1 MSRVVATTGKSK
13 RWRLLT
19 FFKSWDFTLGSIFL
33 LTVLTT
39 LLLGAL
45 FDISWSAYKKEQR
58 VQESELKGQLA
69 QFLLNIREADGSSLL
84 ENPSDFSAASR
95 PITVVS
101 LRRSFFSYM
110 LQRANA
116 RAFKTGDINI
126 EIPRACQLVYQ
137 DNSKSTEL
145 PGSLRACFAAVPGDP
160 TGKYVYF
167 FLRYPTSKIERHRVG
182 KPLAEVNRVILTF
195 SGQRESRISLAY
207 QVPPLARMR
216 YPSQLARFEQVH
228 ELSGFAAGEGG
239 LSSRYLSGQAFE
251 SLVEENGT
259 SPQNY
264 VTIVGRLDSAL
275 LQAAGSD
282 EAWPS
287 DALKRTFVGI
297 KVYDKSE
304 PDIESKII
312 FDIPLGK
319 EGTPLISLTQAYL
332 SAVSSG
338 TSLEITSSNLAG
350 VRNTVWRSDDVAI
363 SPPTTRLDGWW
374 QNVADGWS
382 EFIISHGIRQ
392 RGPVSVAEDIRVR
405 GFSKVQASL
414 TATPFK
420 LPDLATRAFTWMSA
434 AGLVIVA
441 LAFYWIHNA
450 IKLRQLRKMAY
461 SMTVVPT
468 RDGDLKKFTG
478 RNEIGTLARVFY
490 LLLKRSRSR
499 DVSLVKRQRR
509 IAIEQAEQMRLAE
522 AHVVNRKS
530 ILDAIG
536 HEIRAPLNSLFNATK
551 GQELVQQKLSRIRR
565 AVEALQDATSVEDGL
580 RSGEIAMAP
589 TDLAAWLQVF
599 SNNLTQDGKGVKYVG
614 PTEEVIVE
622 MDSIQLEQILDNILD
637 NAQRYRKL
645 GTEIELRLSVIND
658 KVELAVFNY
667 GKPVPEPYL
676 PRIFDLGVS
685 GADKIGNSGLG
696 LFASRIYALAMNLT
710 LSARNEAG
718 GVALVLQFPRTIAK

>member
-1 MSRVVATTGKSK
+1 MATTGKSK
-13 RWRLLT
+13 RWRLPT
-19 FFKSWDFTLGSIFL
+19 FLKSWDFTLGSILL
-33 LTVLTT
+33 LTILTA

-84 ENPSDFSAASR
+84 ENPSDFSSSSR
-95 PITVVS
+95 PLTIVS
-101 LRRSFFSYM
+101 LRKSFFTYM

-116 RAFKTGDINI
+116 RAFKTSDINI
-126 EIPRACQLVYQ
+126 DIPRACQLVYQ
-137 DNSKSTEL
+137 DETKSTDL

-160 TGKYVYF
+160 TGRYVYF
-167 FLRYPTSKIERHRVG
+167 FLRYPSSKIERHRVG
-182 KPLAEVNRVILTF
+182 KPLAEVNRIILTF
-195 SGQRESRISLAY
+195 SGQRESSLSLAY

-216 YPSQLARFEQVH
+216 YPSQLARFDQVH

-239 LSSRYLSGQAFE
+239 LSSRYVSGQAFE

-259 SPQNY
+259 FPQNY

-275 LQAAGSD
+275 LQPTGSD
-282 EAWPS
+282 ESWPS
-287 DALKRTFVGI
+287 DALKRTFIGV

-304 PDIESKII
+304 PDTDSKVL
-312 FDIPLGK
+312 FDIPPGK
-319 EGTPLISLTQAYL
+319 EGTPLISLSQAYL

-338 TSLEITSSNLAG
+338 TSLEVTASNLAG
-350 VRNTVWRSDDVAI
+350 VRNTVWRSDDAAV
-363 SPPTTRLDGWW
+363 SPSTTRLVGWW
-374 QNVADGWS
+374 QNMADGWS

-392 RGPVSVAEDIRVR
+392 RGPVSVSEDLRVK
-405 GFSKVQASL
+405 GLSKAQASL

-420 LPDLATRAFTWMSA
+420 LPDLATRAFTWISA
-434 AGLVIVA
+434 AGLVIVT

-450 IKLRQLRKMAY
+450 IKLRQLRKVAY

-478 RNEIGTLARVFY
+478 KNEIGTLARVFY

-499 DVSLVKRQRR
+499 DIQLVKRQRR
-509 IAIEQAEQMRLAE
+509 IAIEHAETMRLAE

-551 GQELVQQKLSRIRR
+551 GQELVQQKLARIRR
-565 AVEALQDATSVEDGL
+565 AVEALQDATSVEDGF
-580 RSGEIAMAP
+580 RSGDIAMAP

-599 SNNLTQDGKGVKYVG
+599 SKNLNEDGKGVKYIG
-614 PTEEVIVE
+614 PVHEITVE

-637 NAQRYRKL
+637 NAQRYRQP
-645 GTEIELRLSVIND
+645 GTDIELRLSELD
-658 KVELAVFNY
+658 GKVELAIFNY
-667 GKPVPEPYL
+667 GEPIPAQYL
-676 PRIFDLGVS
+676 PSIFDLGVS
-685 GADKIGNSGLG
+685 VSDKATNSGIG
-696 LFASRIYALAMNLT
+696 LFASRMYALAMNMT
-710 LSARNEAG
+710 LSARNEED
-718 GVALVLQFPRTIAK
+718 GVSLILQFPRAISD

>member
-1 MSRVVATTGKSK
+1 MATTGKSK
-13 RWRLLT
+13 RWSLPT
-19 FFKSWDFTLGSIFL
+19 FFKSWDFTLGSILL
-33 LTVLTT
+33 LTVLTA

-58 VQESELKGQLA
+58 VQESALKGQLA

-95 PITVVS
+95 PITIVS
-101 LRRSFFSYM
+101 LRKSFFSYM

-137 DNSKSTEL
+137 NNPIGAEL
-145 PGSLRACFAAVPGDP
+145 QGSLRACFATVPGDP

-167 FLRYPTSKIERHRVG
+167 FLRYPSSKIERHRVG
-182 KPLAEVNRVILTF
+182 KPLADVNRVILTF
-195 SGQRESRISLAY
+195 SGQRASRLSIAY

-239 LSSRYLSGQAFE
+239 LSSRYISGQAFE

-259 SPQNY
+259 APQNY

-275 LQAAGSD
+275 LQPAGID
-282 EAWPS
+282 ESWPS
-287 DALKRTFVGI
+287 DALKSTLIGI
-297 KVYDKSE
+297 QVYDKS
-304 PDIESKII
+304 DSNMESKVI
-312 FDIPLGK
+312 FDIPPGK

-350 VRNTVWRSDDVAI
+350 VRNTVWRSDDAAV
-363 SPPTTRLDGWW
+363 SPTTNRLDGWW
-374 QNVADGWS
+374 QNIADGWS
-382 EFIISHGIRQ
+382 EFIISHGVRQ

-405 GFSKVQASL
+405 GLSKVQASL

-420 LPDLATRAFTWMSA
+420 LPDLATRAFTWISA

-441 LAFYWIHNA
+441 LAFYWGHNA
-450 IKLRQLRKMAY
+450 FKLRQLRKMAY

-478 RNEIGTLARVFY
+478 RDEIGTLARVFY

-499 DVSLVKRQRR
+499 DISLVKRQRR

-551 GQELVQQKLSRIRR
+551 GQELVQQKLFRIRR

-580 RSGEIAMAP
+580 RSGEIAMVS
-589 TDLAAWLQVF
+589 TDLVAWLKIF
-599 SNNLTQDGKGVKYVG
+599 SDNLNQDDKGVKYVG
-614 PTEEVIVE
+614 PSEEVIVE
-622 MDSIQLEQILDNILD
+622 MDSIQMEQILDNILD
-637 NAQRYRKL
+637 NAQRYRKS
-645 GTEIELRLSVIND
+645 GTKIELRLSVVND

-667 GKPVPEPYL
+667 GEPIPEPYL

-685 GADKIGNSGLG
+685 GTDKTGNSGLG

-710 LSARNEAG
+710 LSARNEAE